1 MGVRAAVGRIPAL
14 DGVRGI
20 AVLWVIAFHYA
31 ALGDAGR
38 DPWLAA
44 INALPLL
51 DAVVRNGY
59 LGVDLF
65 FLISGFLLVLPWF
78 VRREWGLP
86 PPSARDFYLRRVR
99 RIVPAYYVHL
109 ALLFLLVVPLLRGWD
124 YWRHDLYVLLWN
136 GIAHA
141 GFLHGTSPL
150 TSGTLGVNGA
160 LWTLAIEAHYY
171 LLLPLLAP
179 LFVRA
184 PAAAAVAGFVIAALW
199 QAGAR
204 HDLEGLVA
212 LQMRL
217 GEHWGWP
224 EPIVRHLLLTQL
236 PGYLGHFA
244 LGTVLGRI
252 WLTWRNGGQRMLR
265 WLPLPALL
273 GLALLLHAVGTREAM
288 LGEQTWVA
296 TTLALGTLLLAAALA
311 RGRLVA
317 AILDRG
323 PLAFLGRVSYSAY
336 LYHLPLLLLWHR
348 YAAPGPAW
356 LAAPL
361 YLASVLVV
369 AWLSWRLVERRFHF
383 REDKWGH
390 LRERDPTVRAAKIAS
405 VWSSATPHSTPE

>member
-1 MGVRAAVGRIPAL
+1 MRAAVGRIPAL
-14 DGVRGI
+14 DGVRGV
-20 AVLWVIAFHYA
+20 AVLWVILFHYA

-44 INALPLL
+44 INAVPLV

-78 VRREWGLP
+78 VRREADLA

-109 ALLFLLVVPLLRGWD
+109 ALLFLLFVPLLRGWD
-124 YWRHDLYVLLWN
+124 YWRHDLYVIAWN
-136 GIAHA
+136 GVAHA
-141 GFLHGTSPL
+141 GFLHTTSAL

-160 LWTLAIEAHYY
+160 LWTLAVEAHYY

-184 PAAAAVAGFVIAALW
+184 PATTAVGAFAIAALW

-204 HDLEGLVA
+204 HDLDRLVA

-224 EPIVRHLLLTQL
+224 ESIVRHLLLTQL

-252 WLTWRNGGQRMLR
+252 WLLWRNEERRMLR
-265 WLPLPALL
+265 WLPVPALL
-273 GLALLLHAVGTREAM
+273 ALALLLHAVGTREAI

-296 TTLALGTLLLAAALA
+296 TTLALGTLLLAASLGRGPISRAL
-311 RGRLVA
+311 
-317 AILDRG
+317 LDRG
-323 PLAFLGRVSYSAY
+323 PLAFVGRVSYSAY
-336 LYHLPLLLLWHR
+336 LYHLPLLFLWHH
-348 YAAPGPAW
+348 YALPAPAY

-361 YLASVLVV
+361 YLAGVLMV
-369 AWLSWRLVERRFHF
+369 AWLSWRLVESRFYF
-383 REDKWGH
+383 RE
-390 LRERDPTVRAAKIAS
+390 REPTVSAAKIAS
-405 VWSSATPHSTPE
+405 VWSSATPQSTPE